1 MPVKILIV
9 ENNKAIAQSLES
21 RLGRFGYEIVGI
33 CTSGSKAMQ
42 SVKELEPDLLIM
54 NTRLQKGMDGIQ
66 TGKLVRAKHDIPIVY
81 MAQSSGQAAIQQS
94 KSAGP
99 FGYIFIP
106 FSDRQIFTTLE
117 IALLRNRYEKEIQRQ
132 AERAQTLVLS
142 AEQLNSNLDFKTV
155 LNTICALMHRTLKA
169 SATSVFLTNVKKDAY
184 SQVAATSKVISLQ
197 KYKGMHF
204 ELPISFVNSFLSTK
218 KQVIFVEDIKKIKS
232 DLPYAQ
238 MILDENIQSMIIVGV
253 FHQKV
258 LLGVLISIFIK
269 PPKSLQNADFELL
282 RGLADQAAI
291 AITNANLFKQVQIG
305 REYQRRLAKSIV
317 NVQEEERRHL
327 ARELHDHL
335 GQVLTGLQFMLENTK
350 NQSGDKQKAGIEE
363 VQKTVSEVIGQVR
376 EMSLN
381 LRPSMLD
388 DMGLLPTLQ
397 WHVERFKAQTGIHVN
412 FKGYNHTG
420 RFPQEI
426 ETAAYRIVQEAL
438 TNVARYA
445 KVKEVFVGL
454 VIQDETL
461 WIEVLDQGA
470 GFDQSADI
478 NKPTSGL
485 SGMRERASL
494 VGGYI
499 IIESFI
505 NQGTQIVVA
514 LPLTDKPLERRKF
527 ERNHSRSGR

>member
-1 MPVKILIV
+1 MPVRILII
-9 ENNKAIAQSLES
+9 ENNKAVAQDLAS
-21 RLGRFGYEIVGI
+21 RLGRFGYEVAGI

-42 SVKELEPDLLIM
+42 TIKELEPDLIVM

-66 TGKLVRAKHDIPIVY
+66 TGKLVRAKHNIPIVY
-81 MAQSSGQAAIQQS
+81 MAQVAGQSTIQQS

-99 FGYIFIP
+99 FGYLFLP
-106 FSDRQIFTTLE
+106 FSDKQIFTTLE

-132 AERAQTLVLS
+132 AERAQMLVLS
-142 AEQLNSNLDFKTV
+142 AEQFNSNLDFKTV
-155 LNTICALMHRTLKA
+155 LNTICVLTHRTLKA
-169 SATSVFLTNVKKDAY
+169 SATGMFLLNAQKDTY
-184 SQVAATSKVISLQ
+184 SQVEFISKVVSLQ
-197 KYKGMHF
+197 KYKELHF

-218 KQVIFVEDIKKIKS
+218 KQILVVEDIKRVKR

-238 MILDENIQSMIIVGV
+238 MIRDENIQSVVIVGV

-258 LLGVLISIFIK
+258 LLGVLVSSFIK
-269 PPKSLQNADFELL
+269 PPKSLQNADLDLL

-305 REYQRRLAKSIV
+305 REYQRKLAKSIV
-317 NVQEEERRHL
+317 NVQEEERRHI

-350 NQSGDKQKAGIEE
+350 NQTGDKQRTGIEE
-363 VQKTVSEVIGQVR
+363 IQKAIGEVIGQVR

-397 WHVERFKAQTGIHVN
+397 WHVERFELQTGIHVN
-412 FKGYNHTG
+412 FKGYNHEG

-454 VIQDETL
+454 LVQEETL
-461 WIEVLDQGA
+461 WIEILDQGA
-470 GFDQSADI
+470 GFHQSVDT

-505 NQGTQIVVA
+505 NQGTQIVAA
-514 LPLTDKPLERRKF
+514 LPLTNKPLERRKI
-527 ERNHSRSGR
+527 ERNHGRAGR